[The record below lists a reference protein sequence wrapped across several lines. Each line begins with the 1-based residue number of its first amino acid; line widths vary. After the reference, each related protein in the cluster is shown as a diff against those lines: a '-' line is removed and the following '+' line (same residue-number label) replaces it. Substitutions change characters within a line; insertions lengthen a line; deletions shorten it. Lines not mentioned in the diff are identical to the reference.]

1 LFNQSFL
8 MRPDRAIA
16 HPGYAHFLLLTEG
29 ALQMKRPKA
38 LAKTGAVLTMAG
50 MACLVLLV
58 GSQRAHAQTSMTP
71 STSMKNVI
79 PQAEEVTLQAKITAI
94 DPSIRAV
101 TLKGASGDSVT
112 VNAGPLVRLDL
123 LKVGQTVNAQYYR
136 SVAFLVNPPQG
147 GNGVPVSSDQF
158 AQVTAQPMQAPGG
171 VALRMI
177 KVSGTVVA
185 VDLSSNSL
193 SVVNPSGGQVYTIDV
208 TDPARIAMLPSLH
221 VGDTINA
228 VVSQVLAV
236 SITPAPKGWF

>member
-1 LFNQSFL
+1 
-8 MRPDRAIA
+8 
-16 HPGYAHFLLLTEG
+16 
-29 ALQMKRPKA
+29 MKRPKS
-38 LAKTGAVLTMAG
+38 LAKTGAVLMIAG
-50 MACLVLLV
+50 TACLVPLTA
-58 GSQRAHAQTSMTP
+58 SQRAHAQTSMAP
-71 STSMKNVI
+71 STTMKNVI

-94 DPSIRAV
+94 DPSTRAV

-136 SVAFLVNPPQG
+136 SVAFLVNSPQG

-158 AQVTAQPMQAPGG
+158 AQVTAQPVQAPGG
-171 VALRMI
+171 VALRMVKI
-177 KVSGTVVA
+177 SGTVVA
-185 VDLSSNSL
+185 VNLSSNSI

-228 VVSQVLAV
+228 VVSQVRAV
-236 SITPAPKGWF
+236 SITQAFGGI

>member
-1 LFNQSFL
+1 
-8 MRPDRAIA
+8 
-16 HPGYAHFLLLTEG
+16 
-29 ALQMKRPKA
+29 MKRPKS
-38 LAKTGAVLTMAG
+38 LGKTGTVLVIAG
-50 MACLVLLV
+50 TACLVPLIV
-58 GSQRAHAQTSMTP
+58 SQRAHAQTSMAP
-71 STSMKNVI
+71 STTMKNVI

-94 DPSIRAV
+94 DLSTRAV

-147 GNGVPVSSDQF
+147 GNGVPVSSDQL
-158 AQVTAQPMQAPGG
+158 AQVTAQPAQAPGG
-171 VALRMI
+171 VALRMV

-185 VDLSSNSL
+185 IDLSSNSI

-221 VGDTINA
+221 IGDTIN
-228 VVSQVLAV
+228 VVASQVLAV
-236 SITPAPKGWF
+236 SITQAFGGI

>member
-1 LFNQSFL
+1 
-8 MRPDRAIA
+8 
-16 HPGYAHFLLLTEG
+16 
-29 ALQMKRPKA
+29 MKRPKP
-38 LAKTGAVLTMAG
+38 LAKTSTVLMIAG
-50 MACLVLLV
+50 TAFLVPLIA
-58 GSQRAHAQTSMTP
+58 SQQAHAQTSMTP
-71 STSMKNVI
+71 STTMKNVI

-94 DPSIRAV
+94 DSSTRAV

-171 VALRMI
+171 VALRMV
-177 KVSGTVVA
+177 KVSGTVVG
-185 VDLSSNSL
+185 VDLSSNSI